1 MHDIFIQELQYYIR
15 IGFHPFVFT
24 CILSY
29 PPPKSSFICHRI
41 HLTNIVFE
49 LYIGHQRGKNEK
61 NYYRVGLRFD
71 MRGRHGAQRG
81 I

>member
-1 MHDIFIQELQYYIR
+1 
-15 IGFHPFVFT
+15 
-24 CILSY
+24 
-29 PPPKSSFICHRI
+29 
-41 HLTNIVFE
+41 LTNIIFE

>member
-1 MHDIFIQELQYYIR
+1 MIFYNFYFPVHLDIA
-15 IGFHPFVFT
+15 G
-24 CILSY
+24 
-29 PPPKSSFICHRI
+29 HRT